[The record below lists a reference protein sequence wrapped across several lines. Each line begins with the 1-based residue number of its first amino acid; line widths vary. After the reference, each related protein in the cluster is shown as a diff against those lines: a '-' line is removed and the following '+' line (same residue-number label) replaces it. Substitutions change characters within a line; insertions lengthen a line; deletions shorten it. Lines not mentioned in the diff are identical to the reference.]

1 MKRKSRQVSLLATA
15 DVGGTKTFIL
25 ELLKPSHYDDDGYV
39 IQWWR
44 GSIPPNS
51 LADLY
56 GLALDARQRQVLGSD
71 VQMELGVCD
80 ETAAVLP
87 LRRIIRRFKRN
98 GLNGLVCLVGVQTNQ
113 FPRAL
118 DIAKQLRRAG
128 IQVAIGGF
136 HVSGC
141 LAMLPDLPAE
151 LQEARA
157 LGICLFAGEAEG
169 RLDDLLR
176 AAHERRLAPIYDFMK
191 DLPGLEAQPMP
202 FLPRRHVQRY
212 LGNIASFDAGRG
224 CSFSCSFC
232 TIINVQGRKSRYRT
246 ADDVESLIR
255 SSAAQGVH
263 NYFITDDNF
272 ARNKNWEAILD
283 RISQLRHEHGFKIHL
298 NMQVDTLCHKIPNF
312 VDKAARAGCTKVFIG
327 LENINPANLKEASK
341 GQNQITEYRAMLQA
355 WRRVRVLTFAGYILG
370 FPHDTPESIA
380 RDIAIIQR
388 ELPIDILE
396 FFILTPLPG
405 SQDHQTLFMKGT
417 PMDGDMNNYDSEHVV
432 TAHQHMTAAQWTE
445 IYKRAWHL
453 YYSRAHLE
461 TLVKRDVAAGGSGR
475 RVAEAAFFFY
485 ASAVYEHVHPLQS
498 GLIRRKCRSQRR
510 PGMPREN
517 LLVFSVRRVREMV
530 ATYVPM
536 LRLLWSIDRLR
547 RRVQQDPLSRSYSDL
562 AIAPVGD
569 AYDDVLELYQTSDAA
584 RAAVARAKSR
594 TKSRRA
600 VAVPAERGPQDEP
613 LSGQGPNRHE

>member
-1 MKRKSRQVSLLATA
+1 MKSTH
-15 DVGGTKTFIL
+15 DGGSATFIL

-44 GSIPPNS
+44 GSVPSNS

-56 GLALDARQRQVLGSD
+56 GLALDTQQRQVLGSD

-151 LQEARA
+151 LQEAQA

-176 AAHERRLAPIYDFMK
+176 AAHERRLAPVYDFMK

-202 FLPRRHVQRY
+202 LLPRRHVQRY
-212 LGNIASFDAGRG
+212 VGNVASFDAGRG
-224 CSFSCSFC
+224 CPFSCSFC
-232 TIINVQGRKSRYRT
+232 TIINVQGRKSRYRS
-246 ADDVESLIR
+246 ADDVERLIR
-255 SSAAQGVH
+255 SGAAQGVH
-263 NYFITDDNF
+263 SYFITDDNF

-283 RISQLRHEHGFKIHL
+283 RIIQLRHAHGFKIHL

-312 VDKAARAGCTKVFIG
+312 VEKAARAGCRKVFIG
-327 LENINPANLKEASK
+327 LENINPANLREASK
-341 GQNQITEYRAMLQA
+341 GQNQITEYRTMLQA

-380 RDIAIIQR
+380 RDIAVIQR

-405 SQDHQTLFMKGT
+405 SQDHTALFVKGT
-417 PMDGDMNNYDSEHVV
+417 PMDADMNHYDSEHVV
-432 TAHQHMTAAQWTE
+432 TAHQHMTAEQLTA
-445 IYKRAWHL
+445 IYKRAWYL

-461 TLVKRDVAAGGSGR
+461 TLIKREVAAGGSGR

-498 GLIRRKCRSQRR
+498 GLIRRKRRRQRR
-510 PGMPREN
+510 PGMPREK
-517 LLVFSVRRVREMV
+517 LLAFSVRRVREMV

-547 RRVQQDPLSRSYSDL
+547 RNVRRDPLSRSYSDL
-562 AIAPVGD
+562 AIAPIGD
-569 AYDDVLELYQTSDAA
+569 VYDEALGLYQTSDAA
-584 RAAVARAKSR
+584 RESVARAKGR
-594 TKSRRA
+594 AKSRRA
-600 VAVPAERGPQDEP
+600 VAVRAGRGPQDEP
-613 LSGQGPNRHE
+613 LSEQGPNRHAWGAGTSALVS

>member
-1 MKRKSRQVSLLATA
+1 METSRLSGQAEKTMGSAH
-15 DVGGTKTFIL
+15 VGGTKTFIL

-44 GSIPPNS
+44 GSVPSTS

-71 VQMELGVCD
+71 VRMELGVCD
-80 ETAAVLP
+80 ETAAVFP
-87 LRRIIRRFKRN
+87 LRRVIRRFKRN

-128 IQVAIGGF
+128 IQVVIGGF

-141 LAMLPDLPAE
+141 LAMLPELPAE
-151 LQEARA
+151 LKEAQA

-212 LGNIASFDAGRG
+212 VGHIAGFDAGRG
-224 CSFSCSFC
+224 CPFSCSFC

-263 NYFITDDNF
+263 SYFITDDNF

-283 RISQLRHEHGFKIHL
+283 RLIQLRHEHGFNIHL

-312 VDKAARAGCTKVFIG
+312 VDKAARAGCRKVFIG
-327 LENINPANLKEASK
+327 LESINPANLQETSK

-355 WRRVRVLTFAGYILG
+355 WRRARVLTFAGYILG
-370 FPHDTPESIA
+370 FPHDTPESIE
-380 RDIAIIQR
+380 RDIAVIQR
-388 ELPIDILE
+388 ELPIDIVE

-417 PMDGDMNNYDSEHVV
+417 PMDVDMNNYDSEHVV
-432 TAHQHMTAAQWTE
+432 TAHQHMTAEQWTA
-445 IYKRAWHL
+445 IYKRAWRL

-461 TLVKRDVAAGGSGR
+461 TLVKREVAAGGSGR

-510 PGMPREN
+510 PGMAREN

-536 LRLLWSIDRLR
+536 LRLLWRIDRLR

-562 AIAPVGD
+562 AIAPVGA
-569 AYDDVLELYQTSDAA
+569 AYDAVLSSSAP
-584 RAAVARAKSR
+584 KS
-594 TKSRRA
+594 
-600 VAVPAERGPQDEP
+600 
-613 LSGQGPNRHE
+613 